1 MRRRLALPL
10 LSCLLIAAPAAPAAS
25 AAKPGAKP
33 KPVPKPKPKPV
44 PKPKPKPVPKP
55 RPKPVPKPKPKP
67 KPKPVPKPKSKKQL
81 PKQGASA
88 TCPSEPERV
97 TLGKRGGKLLKFT
110 YRHDGDGCG
119 VVAWIGTDRGRRPF
133 RNPAE
138 DGEITARASS
148 VAHDSEPP
156 SSLLGR
162 ALVRFTTK
170 PQPESWVELDLGRHR
185 VAPTHYTLRHYS
197 SWDTEALRNWELRGS
212 NDGIRWTTLRRH
224 EDDTSLQKK
233 GQRETWEVTGKAAQR
248 RYRFF
253 RVVQTGK
260 NSNMHHYLALSGFEV
275 YGLLETRAQEPAPAF
290 AFAHDFDQNGV
301 MYHLGTAGGQQA
313 FKNPVT
319 RGRVT
324 VTSSSVMQDSEPPR
338 ALLDRRT
345 LRFSTKPQANSWV
358 QFALDGQRVRPTR
371 YTLRHYSSWDT
382 EALRNWV
389 LEGSNDGVS
398 WVTLREHKGD
408 AALNKKGATHTWT
421 LPTPKGEGY
430 QLFRVRQTGRNSNN
444 HYYLALSGFELYGD
458 LLPGQPLA
466 GRVYSHDF
474 DQNGVMYHLGTDGG
488 QAFKNP
494 VTRGRVAVTA
504 SSVMQDSEPPRA
516 LLDRRTL
523 RFSTKPQANS
533 WVQFELKGQR
543 LRATRYTLRHYSSWD
558 TEALRDWVLEGSND
572 GQQWATLREHK
583 GDAALNKKGATHTW
597 ALSGPASEQSYRL
610 FRVRQTGRNSNNH
623 HYLALSG
630 FEIYGALE
638 PAAD

>member
-25 AAKPGAKP
+25 AAKPGEKPKPVPKPKP

-233 GQRETWEVTGKAAQR
+233 GQRETWEVTG
-248 RYRFF
+248 
-253 RVVQTGK
+253 
-260 NSNMHHYLALSGFEV
+260 
-275 YGLLETRAQEPAPAF
+275 
-290 AFAHDFDQNGV
+290 
-301 MYHLGTAGGQQA
+301 
-313 FKNPVT
+313 
-319 RGRVT
+319 
-324 VTSSSVMQDSEPPR
+324 
-338 ALLDRRT
+338 
-345 LRFSTKPQANSWV
+345 
-358 QFALDGQRVRPTR
+358 
-371 YTLRHYSSWDT
+371 
-382 EALRNWV
+382 
-389 LEGSNDGVS
+389 
-398 WVTLREHKGD
+398 
-408 AALNKKGATHTWT
+408 T